1 MSLLGNKKVIFADAR
16 YGGMIESFTNAFAAH
31 SMSADDITLVALPN
45 STRSGTFHMQ
55 DEYCVLTSGKCQ
67 QGGWEFVNYLL
78 SYDVQ
83 TEDPERRIYLTHKDA
98 FEDIWEQRVKAL
110 NDTDREVHGNVSGY
124 SFAYKPYLS
133 PEQSD
138 YIKEAVL
145 SCDRLGIWDE
155 NISPILYE
163 EFGSYIAG
171 EASAEDCAK
180 HIQNR
185 VSIVLS
191 EQS

>member
-1 MSLLGNKKVIFADAR
+1 
-16 YGGMIESFTNAFAAH
+16 
-31 SMSADDITLVALPN
+31 
-45 STRSGTFHMQ
+45 MQ

-67 QGGWEFVNYLL
+67 QGGWEFVNYSLG
-78 SYDVQ
+78 YDVQ
-83 TEDPERRIYLTHKDA
+83 TEDHAHSVFHTHKDA
-98 FEDIWEQRVKAL
+98 FEDMWEQRVKEL
-110 NDTDREVHGNVSGY
+110 NDNDHEVHLNVSGY
-124 SFAYKPYLS
+124 TFAYKPYVS

-171 EASAEDCAK
+171 ETSAEDCAK

>member
-1 MSLLGNKKVIFADAR
+1 
-16 YGGMIESFTNAFAAH
+16 
-31 SMSADDITLVALPN
+31 MSADDITLVTLPN
-45 STRSGTFHMQ
+45 NSRSGTFHMQ
-55 DEYCVLTSGKCQ
+55 DEYCVLTNGKCQ

-78 SYDVQ
+78 SYDTQ
-83 TEDPERRIYLTHKDA
+83 IEDYAHMIYHTHKDA
-98 FEDIWEQRVKAL
+98 FEDMWEQRAKEL
-110 NDTDREVHGNVSGY
+110 NDNDQEVRVNVSGY
-124 SFAYKPYLS
+124 SFSYKPYIS

-180 HIQNR
+180 HIQDR